1 MNNLPVSTVFLRVRI
16 FQLTSIKDS
25 CLVKLPLPNGTWSLQ
40 ALGVVHRNN
49 IEITLSVEYIH
60 RVI

>member
-16 FQLTSIKDS
+16 VQLTSIKDS

-49 IEITLSVEYIH
+49 IEITL
-60 RVI
+60 